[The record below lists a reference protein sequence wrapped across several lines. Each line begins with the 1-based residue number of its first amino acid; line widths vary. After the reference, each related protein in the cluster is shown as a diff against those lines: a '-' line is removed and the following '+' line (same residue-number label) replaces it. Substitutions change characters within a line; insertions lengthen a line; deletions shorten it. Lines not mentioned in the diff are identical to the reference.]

1 MNVLIVA
8 PFYDEPPRRFI
19 AAQAGARF
27 LAARG
32 QRVVVVTSCT
42 GDYPGFEQRGNIKI
56 YRVKPFIYLPA
67 VPYVIDPLFWVKVI
81 RIGSSEK
88 VATGIAVMPQA
99 LTTFMLAFA
108 KLFWKLPFAIWVTGA
123 GASSGRPLVDW
134 VSRVYDLTLLR
145 FSMQMAT
152 QAWSMSEA
160 LNELIHTWGA
170 KRSKI
175 RIVPCQN
182 IDTEMF
188 VPKTDCTNVR
198 AKWGIASDE
207 KVVTCVGRLYPLK
220 GINYLIEASSHIVRS
235 CPQTRFVIVSQGPQ
249 YELLKAQAQVTAPG
263 KFIFTGWVDQSQL
276 QGIFNMTDIFVLPSL
291 SEGVPTVVLEAYA
304 YEIPVVATDV
314 GATRDILHD
323 GVNGYLIPPR
333 DSLALSEGVLKLL
346 QDDQLSRTMG
356 KKNREFILHNFAK
369 TDEQMGDF
377 LLVRLNE
384 MLKGA
389 GSDTSLYWR

>member
-1 MNVLIVA
+1 
-8 PFYDEPPRRFI
+8 
-19 AAQAGARF
+19 
-27 LAARG
+27 
-32 QRVVVVTSCT
+32 
-42 GDYPGFEQRGNIKI
+42 
-56 YRVKPFIYLPA
+56 
-67 VPYVIDPLFWVKVI
+67 VIDPLFWVKVI